1 MVYFGLRRYLLIKN
15 KIMAN
20 IIEFKYLNA
29 DTLDPICGLTVN
41 YSVKVIAVLANT
53 KGTEGQ
59 ARGAAYTSD
68 EIDLQPKFLTT
79 DSNGIIEVDVTD
91 VFLDSTFLGI
101 WQKFSNLKNYN
112 VSLQISLESEKQ
124 EIGPYMYISQT
135 NIPSILS
142 AYNVTYDKE
151 LDEYSYP
158 DLQYWNEYSSFE
170 IDEIVINEDL
180 LKAIQSKKLKIQRD
194 YTNSLQDFQNEI
206 NSQATL
212 QIPVLNEY
220 NPINITQIITRC
232 LELSVGTIENALTF
246 TTEAGLVGPTA
257 RLNKIKTLIS
267 QISNLYPE
275 ITIEDGEGIPYQ
287 NVGVIPEPFRA
298 FGFFQEEGEI
308 FATSFL
314 MYEPKKSEECQP
326 TIKISLN
333 GMSFYEKDALSKSF
347 IVNLSTVLSDK
358 SLSLVDGDILDI
370 LVTLNCTNYNSK
382 LIIKK

>member
-41 YSVKVIAVLANT
+41 YSVKVIAVLSNT

-68 EIDLQPKFLTT
+68 EIDIEPKFLTT

-112 VSLQISLESEKQ
+112 VSLQISLESEKE
-124 EIGPYMYISQT
+124 EIGGYLYISQT
-135 NIPSILS
+135 NIPTILS
-142 AYNVTYDKE
+142 AYNVTFDGADYT
-151 LDEYSYP
+151 YP
-158 DLQYWNEYSSFE
+158 DLQYWDLYESFE
-170 IDEIVINEDL
+170 VNEIVIDEEL

-232 LELSVGTIENALTF
+232 LELSVGTIENGLTY
-246 TTEAGLVGPTA
+246 TTEAGLIAETA
-257 RLNKIKTLIS
+257 RLNKIKTLVN
-267 QISNLYPE
+267 QISNLYPT

-287 NVGVIPEPFRA
+287 NVGVIPKPFRG
-298 FGFFQEEGEI
+298 FGFFQKDGDI
-308 FATSFL
+308 IATSFL
-314 MYEPKKSEECQP
+314 MSAPKKSEECRP
-326 TIKISLN
+326 TISISLN
-333 GMSFYEKDALSKSF
+333 GSEFYRDGF
-347 IVNLSTVLSDK
+347 DGVFVFNVSTVLSNKDI
-358 SLSLVDGDILDI
+358 SLVDGDILNI
-370 LVTLNCTNYNSK
+370 LVTIDCTNYNSK
-382 LIIKK
+382 LIIKN

>member
-1 MVYFGLRRYLLIKN
+1 
-15 KIMAN
+15 MAN
-20 IIEFKYLNA
+20 IIEFKYLNV

-68 EIDLQPKFLTT
+68 EIEISPSFLTT

-91 VFLDSTFLGI
+91 VFSDSTFLQI

-135 NIPSILS
+135 NIPQMLS
-142 AYNVTYDKE
+142 AYNVTV
-151 LDEYSYP
+151 LDGDYSYP
-158 DLQYWNEYSSFE
+158 DLQYWNEYGSFE
-170 IDEIVINEDL
+170 VNEIVIDEEL

-232 LELSVGTIENALTF
+232 LELSVGTIENGLTY
-246 TTEAGLVGPTA
+246 TTEAGLIAETA
-257 RLNKIKTLIS
+257 RLNKIKTLVN
-267 QISNLYPE
+267 QISNLYPT

-287 NVGVIPEPFRA
+287 NVGVIPEPFRG
-298 FGFFQEEGEI
+298 FGFFQKDGDI
-308 FATSFL
+308 IATSIL
-314 MYEPKKSEECQP
+314 LGKVKRSEECRP
-326 TIKISLN
+326 TISISLN
-333 GMSFYEKDALSKSF
+333 GSDF
-347 IVNLSTVLSDK
+347 IRPEFEENFTLNVSTVLSERGI
-358 SLSLVDGDILDI
+358 SLVNGDILNI
-370 LVTLNCTNYNSK
+370 VVTIGCTSYNSK
-382 LIIKK
+382 LIIKN